1 MTRFFSI
8 FAVLAILGVCLP
20 HRASAQWYGDSL
32 HNTMLCDTIGQ
43 QDYPTATSDG
53 NNGAIV
59 VCINNVLDHPTERGV
74 EFGFPNFTRVV
85 YAGGGLFSSQEDV
98 YNPAR
103 DAPAAVGA
111 WLRAGGAMLAD
122 PLPMKHATT

>member
-1 MTRFFSI
+1 MHGRDAGREWIVKVMAPF
-8 FAVLAILGVCLP
+8 P
-20 HRASAQWYGDSL
+20 HMRLRHEWVAFDE
-32 HNTMLCDTIGQ
+32 D
-43 QDYPTATSDG
+43 
-53 NNGAIV
+53 NGAIV

-122 PLPMKHATT
+122 PLPMKHVTT